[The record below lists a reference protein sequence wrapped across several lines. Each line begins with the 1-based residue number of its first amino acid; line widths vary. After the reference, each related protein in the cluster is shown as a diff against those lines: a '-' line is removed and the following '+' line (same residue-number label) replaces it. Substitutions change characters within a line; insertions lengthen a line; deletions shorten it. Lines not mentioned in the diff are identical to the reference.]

1 MAGTVASQAAAE
13 GVHAFLPVVSWGWRG
28 SNPLPCKVGPLLR
41 GIHCA
46 PRRWLLTSI
55 VVLFRV
61 WSWTRWVRAL
71 LGPRILALLRSRIW
85 PLILARV
92 WCLLDWLRWARVVM
106 GRSFI
111 WKHAQEVE

>member
-1 MAGTVASQAAAE
+1 M
-13 GVHAFLPVVSWGWRG
+13 
-28 SNPLPCKVGPLLR
+28 PCKVGPLLR

-55 VVLFRV
+55 VVLARIWSCARRV
-61 WSWTRWVRAL
+61 RPLLGSRIWAL
-71 LGPRILALLRSRIW
+71 LRSRIWALLRSRIW

-92 WCLLDWLRWARVVM
+92 RCLLDRLRGARGVM

-111 WKHAQEVE
+111 GKHALGQILSRMTLHKLLVLL